1 LVSYQSDNSNLVEE
15 DVIIEWLVINYAMKD
30 RNPMDSVRFFSKQ
43 HQHQGTIG
51 QQSKWII
58 PSTYSF
64 KILMFLCFLG
74 SFTIPKQ
81 QVSSLVPSQF
91 QEINIRVFARNPEN
105 STKIRKAFYR
115 MMKTY
120 DSNKQLK
127 PDLDSWMTA
136 RQNLWETESM

>member
-1 LVSYQSDNSNLVEE
+1 
-15 DVIIEWLVINYAMKD
+15 
-30 RNPMDSVRFFSKQ
+30 
-43 HQHQGTIG
+43 
-51 QQSKWII
+51 
-58 PSTYSF
+58 
-64 KILMFLCFLG
+64 MFLCFLG

-105 STKIRKAFYR
+105 STNIRKAFYR